1 MVLDI
6 EIISLSKAAHEIIHD
21 AALDAMAFRLLQVTF
36 RSPNGDFPMSK
47 MKYHDLRKAV
57 IKTCLAMNE
66 EGINQGTSG
75 NVSVRTDE
83 GFLITASG
91 IPYQKMKPEH
101 VVEMDLEGG
110 YRGDYFP
117 STEWRMHMDI
127 FKARPEATAIVHVHS
142 TYATALASLRRDVP
156 AFHYMIGVAGG
167 TTLRVSDY
175 AEFGT
180 QALSDTMLVALQH
193 RSGCLLANHGQICF
207 GKDLDQALWR
217 AGEIEAL
224 CHQYWAALVV
234 GKPVV
239 LSDGEM
245 ASVLKRFGSYGKQA
259 ADVKGQ
265 DQASLAVFAPV
276 KRDDTLPSLADAKVT
291 KKKKKT

>member
-1 MVLDI
+1 
-6 EIISLSKAAHEIIHD
+6 
-21 AALDAMAFRLLQVTF
+21 MAFALLVF
-36 RSPNGDFPMSK
+36 EAHIKLEFLFMSK
-47 MKYHDLRKAV
+47 IKYHALRKAV

-66 EGINQGTSG
+66 DGINQGTSG

-91 IPYQKMKPEH
+91 IPYKKMELEH

-110 YRGDYFP
+110 YRGPYFP

-127 FKARPEATAIVHVHS
+127 FKARPEAQAIVHVHS
-142 TYATALASLRRDVP
+142 TYATALACLRKDIP
-156 AFHYMIGVAGG
+156 AFHYMIGVTGG
-167 TTLRVSDY
+167 ATLRVSDY

-180 QALSDTMLVALQH
+180 QALSDTMLEAMKD

-217 AGEIEAL
+217 AGEIEAMS
-224 CHQYWAALVV
+224 HQYWAALLA

-239 LSDGEM
+239 LADEQM
-245 ASVLKRFGSYGKQA
+245 TSVLKRFGSYGKQA
-259 ADVKGQ
+259 ADLKDQ
-265 DQASLAVFAPV
+265 DASTLAVFAPV
-276 KRDDTLPSLADAKVT
+276 KRDGDLPSLAQAKVP
-291 KKKKKT
+291 KKKKRSS

>member
-1 MVLDI
+1 MPV
-6 EIISLSKAAHEIIHD
+6 SKVKFHD
-21 AALDAMAFRLLQVTF
+21 Q
-36 RSPNGDFPMSK
+36 
-47 MKYHDLRKAV
+47 RKAV
-57 IKTCLAMNE
+57 IKTCLAMNDM
-66 EGINQGTSG
+66 GINQGTSG

-91 IPYQKMKPEH
+91 IPYHKMKVEH

-110 YRGDYFP
+110 YRGEYYP

-127 FKARPEATAIVHVHS
+127 FRARPEAKAVVHVHS
-142 TYATALASLRRDVP
+142 TYATAIACLRREVP

-167 TTLRVSDY
+167 STLRVSDY

-180 QALSDTMLVALQH
+180 QELSDTMLKALVD

-207 GKDLDQALWR
+207 GDNLEKALWR

-224 CHQYWAALVV
+224 CHQYWAACVV

-245 ASVLKRFGSYGKQA
+245 SSVLKRFGTYGKQA
-259 ADVKGQ
+259 GDLKGQ
-265 DQASLAVFAPV
+265 DSSTLAVHAPQRRDVALPPLAAV
-276 KRDDTLPSLADAKVT
+276 KRT
-291 KKKKKT
+291 KKKKQK